1 MKLSP
6 FHVAIA
12 VRNLQESRQ
21 FYGDILG
28 CAEGRSSDDWVD
40 FNFFGHQLVI
50 HHDPGI
56 GEQNSLEL
64 YTNPVD
70 RKAVPVPHL
79 GVVLEMPDWEVL
91 AERLKGAGIEF
102 MIEPY
107 IRFRGLPGEQAT
119 LFFLDPTGNALEFK
133 SFKDIDQQLFQV

>member
-12 VRNLQESRQ
+12 ARNLQESRQ
-21 FYGDILG
+21 FYGDTLG

-56 GEQNSLEL
+56 GENNCLEL

-107 IRFRGLPGEQAT
+107 IRFKGLPGEQAT

>member
-133 SFKDIDQQLFQV
+133 SFKDIDQQLFEV